1 MISAGIKELKN
12 NLSRFISLVKGG
24 EDVLITERG
33 RIVARIIRE
42 DRTHISMRKALSPL
56 AEKGMVALPSQSI
69 EKEVA
74 DPIEVPGKLTSEIII
89 EDRR

>member
-33 RIVARIIRE
+33 KIVARIIRE
-42 DRTHISMRKALSPL
+42 DRTHISLRKALGPL
-56 AEKGMVALPSQSI
+56 AEKGLVALPNQSI

-74 DPIEVPGKLTSEIII
+74 EPIEVPGKLISDMII
-89 EDRR
+89 EGRR